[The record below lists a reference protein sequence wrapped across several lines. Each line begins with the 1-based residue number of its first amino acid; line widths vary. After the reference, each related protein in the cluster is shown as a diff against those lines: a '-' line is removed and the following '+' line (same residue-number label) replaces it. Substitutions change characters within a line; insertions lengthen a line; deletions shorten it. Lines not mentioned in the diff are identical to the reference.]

1 MVCSTSLGN
10 YLCQSQL
17 YPMLRPCEIRMAL
30 SDEEE
35 VFHHSHF
42 NVSLYCCIYNMQSND
57 KRGDL
62 GPNLARFAACCPAVL
77 LRCCWRFWF
86 ASLLVSSA
94 CCSCWRAAAA
104 AAPDVAQQRVGGY
117 GDHSRQQQQRGE
129 HFCLGFLL
137 QYFIILQYQIGWVLK
152 NTAYRLIIEIKLI
165 YSWYCILCNTD

>member
-86 ASLLVSSA
+86 AYSLLPAAPAGVLLLLLRRMLRSSGWEA
-94 CCSCWRAAAA
+94 IWRPQQAAAE
-104 AAPDVAQQRVGGY
+104 
-117 GDHSRQQQQRGE
+117 QRGE
-129 HFCLGFLL
+129 HFCLGFELL
-137 QYFIILQYQIGWVLK
+137 AAIFYYLAISNRMGAQK
-152 NTAYRLIIEIKLI
+152 
-165 YSWYCILCNTD
+165 YSL